1 MTIPVVVLSNAKD
14 LVLLLKGSQPGY
26 FGQKHELRM
35 TAFVFILRSAARK
48 DPKVGSTRVKDQIL
62 CPKKPGLRMT
72 SPP

>member
-35 TAFVFILRSAARK
+35 TAFVCHPEERSEE
-48 DPKVGSTRVKDQIL
+48 GSRGWFNQ
-62 CPKKPGLRMT
+62 
-72 SPP
+72 S